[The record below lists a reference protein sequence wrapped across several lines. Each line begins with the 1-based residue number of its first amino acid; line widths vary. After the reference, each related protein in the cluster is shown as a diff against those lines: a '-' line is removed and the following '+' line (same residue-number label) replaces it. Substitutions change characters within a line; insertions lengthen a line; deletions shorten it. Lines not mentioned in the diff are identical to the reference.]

1 MHLREIAFLVRRT
14 QTARPFPVFWYDL
27 SSDAREKK
35 KGEKEKRI
43 LPEFHRNVQE
53 MTNCLD
59 ILRKSASKIRKM
71 LEISGI
77 CEKFSFFISFFHSS
91 P

>member
-35 KGEKEKRI
+35 RKKEKEKEKRERFLNLVHLEKCRKMSI
-43 LPEFHRNVQE
+43 WLQ
-53 MTNCLD
+53 
-59 ILRKSASKIRKM
+59 KSASVQPRTS
-71 LEISGI
+71 LS
-77 CEKFSFFISFFHSS
+77 KFGVMYSVIQIH

>member
-35 KGEKEKRI
+35 KLLFSHRKEKKKDKRQKEKKKEEERKREKIVHKI
-43 LPEFHRNVQE
+43 LTLLKQ
-53 MTNCLD
+53 
-59 ILRKSASKIRKM
+59 SK
-71 LEISGI
+71 E
-77 CEKFSFFISFFHSS
+77 
-91 P
+91 